1 MVILQG
7 SLLTVAVCGLFT
19 ANLIAADKPADLAF
33 FEIKIRPVLIEHCY
47 ACHSQDAQK
56 KNKLKAELFLD
67 SRAGLLRGG
76 ENGPAVIPGMP
87 AKSLLIQSLRHL
99 KNAPKMPPDELL
111 PASIIADFEEWIRR
125 GLPDSRTETPTLSTK
140 GMSVEEGRRFWSM
153 IPPKLADADRSR
165 STADIVDAQIAVVL
179 AKHELKPNKAA
190 AKTHL
195 VRRLYFDLIGL
206 PPEPSEVDAFVRDT
220 APDAVEKIV
229 DGLLGSNHFGER
241 WGRHWL
247 DAARYAD
254 SNGRDRNI
262 IWYHA
267 WRYRNYVIQSIN
279 DDVSYDR
286 FVREQI
292 AGDLMPA
299 RSSQERDH
307 LRIAT
312 GFLAMGAKAFEEI
325 KPEIFRMDVIDEQID
340 LISRSVLGLSVACAR
355 CHDHKFDAIS
365 TRDYYAWAGIFR
377 STQTLYGY
385 GPTGI
390 KATLHNH
397 SPLWPIGR
405 NAGIRGEAGLA
416 WLEQL
421 NVLTLKQ
428 NTARSD
434 RYRVVRRLADA
445 KLQAHRPGADVE
457 ILQAEIKR
465 LEEEIKAWDLKVKQA
480 EADLK
485 SAMDGPPPMPDWAMG
500 VRDRPVAEDCRVHV
514 RGETTNLGSVVP
526 RGVLKAL
533 PNEPQSIP
541 TGQSGRLQ
549 LAEWLT
555 DRANPL
561 TARVHVNRVW
571 LHLFGRGLV
580 TSPDDFGVTGARPSH
595 PALLDF
601 LAVRFMEEGWS
612 TKKLIRSLVLS
623 KTYRQASEA
632 NADNLT
638 KDPENIYLWRMSPR
652 VLEVE
657 AFRDAILATSGQLLR
672 KPPSAEQEYLAR
684 LNPWHENEYR
694 NFKPVFTP
702 AQIDMPQRS
711 VYLPVVRGVLPTIF
725 QLFDFASPDRPI
737 AQRDESNVPAQSL
750 YLMNN
755 SWIIEQAR
763 HAAKQ
768 LLSMKNLDDR
778 ARVELLYRRAF
789 SRSPSIEESAMAM
802 RFLNDSEQL
811 LPDPKNKPTVLSS
824 EQLLEERWLSFCQAI
839 FASAEFRVLR

>member
-1 MVILQG
+1 MVNLYR
-7 SLLTVAVCGLFT
+7 SLLTVAACSLFS
-19 ANLIAADKPADLAF
+19 ANLVATDKPADLAF
-33 FEIKIRPVLIEHCY
+33 FESKIRPVLIEHCY
-47 ACHSQDAQK
+47 SCHSQDAQK
-56 KNKLKAELFLD
+56 KNKLKAGLFLD

-76 ENGPAVIPGMP
+76 ENGPAVVPGMP
-87 AKSLLIQSLRHL
+87 EKSLLIRSLRHL
-99 KNAPKMPPDELL
+99 QNAPQMPPDGPL
-111 PASIIADFEEWIRR
+111 PASVIADFEEWIRR
-125 GLPDSRTETPTLSTK
+125 GLPDPRTETPTLSSK
-140 GMSVEEGRRFWSM
+140 GMSIEEGRRFWSIM
-153 IPPKLADADRSR
+153 PPKIADSDRSR
-165 STADIVDAQIAVVL
+165 STTEVVDSQIAVVL
-179 AKHELKPNKAA
+179 AKHGLKSNLGAE
-190 AKTHL
+190 KTHL
-195 VRRLYFDLIGL
+195 IRRLYFDLIGL
-206 PPEPSEVDAFVRDT
+206 PPEPTEVDAFVRDT
-220 APDAVEKIV
+220 SPNAVEKVV
-229 DGLLGSNHFGER
+229 DRLLGSSHFGER

-267 WRYRNYVIQSIN
+267 WRYRNYVIQCAN
-279 DDVSYDR
+279 DDVPYDR
-286 FVREQI
+286 FIREQI

-299 RSSQERDH
+299 ASSQERDR
-307 LRIAT
+307 LRTAT
-312 GFLAMGAKAFEEI
+312 GLLAMGAKAFEEI

-355 CHDHKFDAIS
+355 CHDHKFDPIP

-390 KATLHNH
+390 KATQHNH
-397 SPLWPIGR
+397 SPLWPIGP
-405 NAGIRGEAGLA
+405 NAATRGDAGLA

-445 KLQAHRPGADVE
+445 KLQVNRPGADME
-457 ILQAEIKR
+457 KLQAEIKR
-465 LEEEIKAWDLKVKQA
+465 HEEEIKDWDVKVKQA
-480 EADLK
+480 EGDLK
-485 SAMDGPPPMPDWAMG
+485 SAMDNPPPMPEWAMG
-500 VRDRPVAEDCRVHV
+500 ARDRPTAEDCRVHV
-514 RGETTNLGSVVP
+514 RGETTNLGPVVP
-526 RGVLKAL
+526 RGVLKVL
-533 PNEPQSIP
+533 PDKSLTIP

-549 LAEWLT
+549 LADWLT

-595 PALLDF
+595 PELLDF
-601 LAVRFMEEGWS
+601 LAVRFMDEGWS

-623 KTYRQASEA
+623 RTYRQSSDA
-632 NADNLT
+632 NADNLA

-657 AFRDAILATSGQLLR
+657 AFRDAILATSGQLQR

-694 NFKPVFTP
+694 NFKPVFIP

-711 VYLPVVRGVLPTIF
+711 IYLPVVRGVLPTMF
-725 QLFDFASPDRPI
+725 QLFDFASPDRPV

-755 SWIIEQAR
+755 PWVIEQAR

-768 LLSMKNLDDR
+768 LLSVKDIDANE
-778 ARVELLYRRAF
+778 RVEHLYRRAF
-789 SRSPSIEESAMAM
+789 SRSPSTEEARIAM
-802 RFLNDSEQL
+802 RFLNDPEQL
-811 LPDPKNKPTVLSS
+811 LPGPKNKPAVLSS
-824 EQLLEERWLSFCQAI
+824 EQLREERWLSLCQAI